1 MSKQKILVALAAVLG
16 AVLGLSE
23 TGFAQIPDPDK
34 EIIGGGGAGG
44 LVLSQEGGA
53 ITTAVPFL
61 LVSPDARSGG
71 LADIGAA
78 SAPDANSQHW
88 NAAKY
93 PYLTEDLSLS
103 LTYSPWL
110 LNMVP
115 DMSLAYLTAAKKI
128 DQMSTVAFSLLFFS
142 MGEVLFRTSAED
154 PGTPYNPNEF
164 AIDASYSRKLI
175 DDLSIAVTGR
185 FIYSNLTVGQNVE
198 GVDTKAGLA
207 GAVDIGLYYQHMFD
221 LKGFEGGLLS
231 FGLSI
236 TNIGNKISYV
246 PGASTAEKDFLP
258 ANLRLGLGFDWH
270 IDSYNRVAFMGEI
283 NKLLVPTPA
292 LYNENDNLVAG
303 MDNGVPVFT
312 GIIHS
317 FYDAPGGF
325 KEEMKEIQW
334 SLGAEYWWNNLV
346 AARLGYFHESMDKG
360 ARQYMTIGAGIR
372 YNIFG
377 LDLSYLI
384 PTTQVSGSNPLKNTL
399 RFSLLFQ
406 FASTKRKNNQ
416 QPQVAE

>member
-1 MSKQKILVALAAVLG
+1 MSKHKILVAFAAIFG
-16 AVLGLSE
+16 IGFGFPHSA
-23 TGFAQIPDPDK
+23 FAQKPDVV
-34 EIIGGGGAGG
+34 GGNTGS

-93 PYLTEDLSLS
+93 PYLSDDLALS

-128 DQMSTVAFSLLFFS
+128 DPMSTVAFSLLFFS
-142 MGEVLFRTSAED
+142 MGEVTFRQTPDD
-154 PGTPYNPNEF
+154 PGVNYNPNEF
-164 AIDASYSRKLI
+164 SIDASYSRKLI
-175 DDLSIAVTGR
+175 EDLSIAVTGR
-185 FIYSNLTVGQNVE
+185 FIYSNLTLGQQVD

-236 TNIGNKISYV
+236 SNIGNKISYV

-270 IDSYNRVAFMGEI
+270 IDSYNRLAFLGEI

-292 LYNENDNLVAG
+292 IYDTLGQVVRG

-312 GIIHS
+312 GILHS

-346 AARLGYFHESMDKG
+346 SVRLGYFHESMDKG

-406 FASTKRKNNQ
+406 FASTKRKNR
-416 QPQVAE
+416 QPEQAGMGQ

>member
-1 MSKQKILVALAAVLG
+1 MSKQKILVAFAAIVG
-16 AVLGLSE
+16 IVFGVSEAV
-23 TGFAQIPDPDK
+23 FAQKPDVIDGNTG
-34 EIIGGGGAGG
+34 E
-44 LVLSQEGGA
+44 LVLKQSGGA

-142 MGEVLFRTSAED
+142 MGEVLFRTSADD

-270 IDSYNRVAFMGEI
+270 IDSYNRLAFMGEI

-292 LYNENDNLVAG
+292 LYNENGNLVAG

>member
-1 MSKQKILVALAAVLG
+1 MTRQKFFTAFAVIMLSLAASFSCKVL
-16 AVLGLSE
+16 AQKEPPLVNEVVLE
-23 TGFAQIPDPDK
+23 Q
-34 EIIGGGGAGG
+34 
-44 LVLSQEGGA
+44 QGGA

-71 LADIGAA
+71 LADIGVA

-93 PYLTEDLSLS
+93 PYLKEDLSLS

-115 DMSLAYLTAAKKI
+115 DMSLAYLAAAKKI
-128 DQMSTVAFSLLFFS
+128 DDMSAVSMSLLFFS
-142 MGEVLFRTSAED
+142 MGEVTFRQSAED
-154 PGTPYNPNEF
+154 YGTTYNPNEF
-164 AIDASYSRKLI
+164 ALDAAYSRKLI
-175 DDLSIAVTGR
+175 EDLSIAVTGR
-185 FIYSNLTVGQNVE
+185 FIYSNLTLGQPVD

-207 GAVDIGLYYQHMFD
+207 GAVDIGLYYQHLFP
-221 LKGFEGGLLS
+221 LKDFEGGRLS
-231 FGLSI
+231 AGLNIS
-236 TNIGNKISYV
+236 NIGNKIAYAAD
-246 PGASTAEKDFLP
+246 ASTGERDFLP
-258 ANLRLGLGFDWH
+258 ANIRLGVGFDWM
-270 IDSYNRVAFMGEI
+270 IDSYNRVAFLGEA

-292 LYNENDNLVAG
+292 TYDANRQIIAGLDNH
-303 MDNGVPVFT
+303 VPVFT

-325 KEEMKEIQW
+325 KEEMKEFQW

-346 AARLGYFHESMDKG
+346 AARVGYFHESVDKG

-377 LDLSYLI
+377 LDLSYLV

-406 FASTKRKNNQ
+406 FDNLKRKGS
-416 QPQVAE
+416 AESTPAPEE

>member
-1 MSKQKILVALAAVLG
+1 MSKQKILVAFAAILGIVLG
-16 AVLGLSE
+16 A
-23 TGFAQIPDPDK
+23 TGAVFAQKPV
-34 EIIGGGGAGG
+34 IGGSGTGGY
-44 LVLSQEGGA
+44 VLTQEGGA

-93 PYLTEDLSLS
+93 PFLSEDLSLS

-115 DMSLAYLTAAKKI
+115 DMSLAYLTAAKKV

-142 MGEVLFRTSAED
+142 MGEVLFRQSVDD
-154 PGTPYNPNEF
+154 PGTPYYPNEF

-175 DDLSIAVTGR
+175 EDLSIAVTGR
-185 FIYSNLTVGQNVE
+185 FIYSNLTAGQNV
-198 GVDTKAGLA
+198 GGDPTKAGLA

-231 FGLSI
+231 AGLSI

-258 ANLRLGLGFDWH
+258 ANLRLGVGFDWH
-270 IDSYNRVAFMGEI
+270 IDSYNHLAFLGEI
-283 NKLLVPTPA
+283 NKLLVPTPP
-292 LYNENDNLVAG
+292 LYDPNGNIVAG

-325 KEEMKEIQW
+325 GEEMKEIQW
-334 SLGAEYWWNNLV
+334 SLGAEYWWNSLV

-416 QPQVAE
+416 QPQMAD